1 MSKQKIKDAILD
13 ATGRPQVGWVVENAD
28 YLAQKIAEALGL
40 ADAPKP
46 AIAIPTS
53 ATEPTAKPSS

>member
-13 ATGRPQVGWVVENAD
+13 ATGRPQVGWVAENAD

-46 AIAIPTS
+46 ASPTPTP
-53 ATEPTAKPSS
+53 ATEPIAKPSS

>member
-13 ATGRPQVGWVVENAD
+13 ATGRPQVGWVAENAD

-40 ADAPKP
+40 ADAPRP
-46 AIAIPTS
+46 ATPIPTP
-53 ATEPTAKPSS
+53 APQPTAKPSS